1 MTTTQIKA
9 IQEKIGTAP
18 DGFWGPK
25 STAACQ
31 AYLRALMPTPNPWPW
46 TSSGQSSLRQFYGDP
61 SKGEVAGRLVPINV
75 AGLGVQYSGKDV
87 STIRC
92 HSRVAESLL
101 RVLTAISES
110 PFRGWL
116 AGYAGVYNHRPMR
129 GGSRWSLHAYGAAID
144 IMPHGNGL
152 HTHWPTRAK
161 MPLEIM
167 EHFAREGWLAA
178 GAFWGKDAMH
188 FEATR

>member
-1 MTTTQIKA
+1 MTAAQIKA
-9 IQEKIGTAP
+9 IQAKIGTTP

-31 AYLRALMPTPNPWPW
+31 AYLRGLMPSPNPWP
-46 TSSGQSSLRQFYGDP
+46 SSGQAALKAFYSDP
-61 SKGEVAGRLVPINV
+61 SKGEVAPQLAPINV
-75 AGLGVQYSGKDV
+75 AGLGVQYGGKDV
-87 STIRC
+87 ATIRC
-92 HSRVAESLL
+92 HRLVAESLL

-110 PFRGWL
+110 PLKSWL

-129 GGSRWSLHAYGAAID
+129 GGSSWSLHAYGAAID

-152 HTHWPTRAK
+152 HTHWPTRAT

-178 GAFWGKDAMH
+178 GAFWSKDAMH
-188 FEATR
+188 MQATR